1 MILQVKMNLQGAAAI
16 ALYHGHLTNAL
27 WQEVTQMTHLL
38 ASVIVSASS
47 SSVGFGELNH
57 NIIKGLT
64 SLLSV
69 EQENEYIEYT

>member
-1 MILQVKMNLQGAAAI
+1 
-16 ALYHGHLTNAL
+16 
-27 WQEVTQMTHLL
+27 MTHLL

-47 SSVGFGELNH
+47 SSVGFGELNY
-57 NIIKGLT
+57 NIIKELT